1 MLLMPHT
8 TKLIQLSADDLLT
21 LIKEKTIQ
29 RGDIVISST
38 TSFLSILGMLEHEMI
53 KEMSSARSKPA

>member
-1 MLLMPHT
+1 MPTT
-8 TKLIQLSADDLLT
+8 TKLIQLSADDLIT

-38 TSFLSILGMLEHEMI
+38 TSFLSIIGMLEHEMI
-53 KEMSSARSKPA
+53 KEMSSDRSKPA